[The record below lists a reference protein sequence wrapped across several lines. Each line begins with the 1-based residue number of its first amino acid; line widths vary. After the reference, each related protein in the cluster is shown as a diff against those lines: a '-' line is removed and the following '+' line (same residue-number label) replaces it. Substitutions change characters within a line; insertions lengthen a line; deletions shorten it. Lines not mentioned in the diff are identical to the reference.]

1 MKIVFFGNGNRA
13 YSCLEY
19 LVRNKIEI
27 ISVITTEEEFERKPS
42 LINLSEKNNIEYLIT
57 NSPNDKKTISILK
70 KNNPDLFV
78 LGGYSKILKED
89 ILSIPKI
96 FSINLHGGEL
106 PKYRGSSPLNWAL
119 INGESE
125 FSISIIKVDKG
136 VDTGDIIEQLKF
148 QINQNDNIQDLHKK
162 ANKGFQK
169 LLLKVINQIDKKSYN
184 LVPQKNERSSY
195 FPLRFEEDGFILFD
209 QFNAIQVHN
218 RIRALTTPYPCAF
231 SFYNSKKIFFEKSEL
246 NDFPFYGEAGRIYKK
261 NQKGI
266 LVCCKDMSLWITKA
280 HFENGQDAI
289 IDLERYEK
297 FSTVRDSILKNI

>member
-96 FSINLHGGEL
+96 FSINL
-106 PKYRGSSPLNWAL
+106 S
-119 INGESE
+119 
-125 FSISIIKVDKG
+125 
-136 VDTGDIIEQLKF
+136 
-148 QINQNDNIQDLHKK
+148 
-162 ANKGFQK
+162 
-169 LLLKVINQIDKKSYN
+169 LLFK
-184 LVPQKNERSSY
+184 
-195 FPLRFEEDGFILFD
+195 
-209 QFNAIQVHN
+209 
-218 RIRALTTPYPCAF
+218 
-231 SFYNSKKIFFEKSEL
+231 
-246 NDFPFYGEAGRIYKK
+246 
-261 NQKGI
+261 
-266 LVCCKDMSLWITKA
+266 
-280 HFENGQDAI
+280 
-289 IDLERYEK
+289 
-297 FSTVRDSILKNI
+297 